1 MLRSLFRKKA
11 VKYKETIKM
20 DGTEYVQSSRSFYH
34 TIQLAEIW
42 LEEEKNAEDKIVL
55 LDYLLTVIREDLQ
68 SDVLTTIIYSK
79 EHFDKELPALMF
91 PYQYFDKNR
100 NEHKVGES
108 EFPVKEVNLATDCVL
123 VMPWDRSRFKNTIKE
138 LKNRSFHQ
146 SGNHL
151 ARYYSHIDVCYV
163 YNGLH
168 STGAAIGHK
177 KGKLK
182 AYLVDVSKLFDHLHT
197 DGEYWYNSH
206 TNEAYKMKVFD
217 FRFAILYELAKMKY
231 RLEESVS
238 E

>member
-42 LEEEKNAEDKIVL
+42 LEEEKNVEDKIVL

-68 SDVLTTIIYSK
+68 TDILTTIIYSK
-79 EHFDKELPALMF
+79 EHFKGELPTLMF
-91 PYQYFDKNR
+91 PYYYDKEGKN
-100 NEHKVGES
+100 HKVNES
-108 EFPVKEVNLATDCVL
+108 ETPIKVVDLATDCVL
-123 VMPWDRSRFKNTIKE
+123 VMPWRRDKLKTAIKE
-138 LKNRSFHQ
+138 LKNKVFSQ
-146 SGNHL
+146 SGNHI

-182 AYLVDVSKLFDHLHT
+182 AYEVDVSKLFDHLHT

-206 TNEAYKMKVFD
+206 TNETYKMKVFD